1 MASAD
6 TVFTRLADGT
16 LLLRQADGSYRPI
29 ASETDHDR
37 IDRLTDDEI
46 ERMAASDPDHPA
58 LDDAFWASIDK
69 ISDDKESLSL
79 ELDRDVVAFFRRQGQ
94 GFQNRIN
101 EVLRDYINLKQ
112 KAG

>member
-6 TVFTRLADGT
+6 TAFTRLADGT
-16 LLLRQADGSYRPI
+16 LLLRQADGSYRPV
-29 ASETDHDR
+29 ASETDRDR

-69 ISDDKESLSL
+69 TSDKESISL
-79 ELDRDVVAFFRRQGQ
+79 ELDRDVVAFFKRQGQ
-94 GFQNRIN
+94 GFRRRIN
-101 EVLRDYINLKQ
+101 EVLRDYVSLKQ
-112 KAG
+112 KTG